1 MRSGDEAI
9 TRAYL
14 QHLSPRDLALL
25 AGAPSPTPDLAT
37 GLDTDLAA
45 DLARS
50 PEALDGRL
58 NDPSVFDTLFARPGE
73 GEPLLGA
80 SPFLAF
86 AVAVH
91 RCALEL
97 ASMTYVSEWLGPGR
111 HAPVFDVAQLR
122 SFLDVPWNRFFLA
135 ELLHSYTHVASGSVF
150 VRTRRGLRRQR
161 FSELDPVRLA
171 GLLEVVSDGER
182 PGILRR
188 LGDLALFLTG
198 VFPDY
203 VARRGFAPIEEGRLL
218 RAGGMADDHRGHRTA
233 RPALVEAAGP
243 GGAVG
248 LLELLGTRW
257 YRAAFVLLPQPVSGD
272 VAVIGEL
279 PAHFGQARRILGL
292 ITERFLFHQRDRRF
306 GPREG

>member
-1 MRSGDEAI
+1 VTVMPPADEAI

-14 QHLSPRDLALL
+14 QHLSPRDLDLL
-25 AGAPSPTPDLAT
+25 VGGAAAGAPPDLARH
-37 GLDTDLAA
+37 
-45 DLARS
+45 LARL
-50 PEALDGRL
+50 PEGLDGRL
-58 NDPSVFDTLFARPGE
+58 GDPSVFDALFGPPGKE
-73 GEPLLGA
+73 EPLVGA

-91 RCALEL
+91 RCAQEL
-97 ASMTYVSEWLGPGR
+97 ASMSYVTEWLGPGR

-122 SFLDVPWNRFFLA
+122 SFLDVRRNRFFLA

-171 GLLEVVSDGER
+171 GLLDVVSETER
-182 PGILRR
+182 PGVLRR

-203 VARRGFAPIEEGRLL
+203 VSRRGFAPIEEGRLL
-218 RAGGMADDHRGHRTA
+218 RAGGMPGGGADR
-233 RPALVEAAGP
+233 RPGAGAPGPAIAEAAGP

-248 LLELLGTRW
+248 LLELLGMRW
-257 YRAAFVLLPQPVSGD
+257 YRAAFLLLPRPVPED
-272 VAVIGEL
+272 VAVIGDL

-292 ITERFLFHQRDRRF
+292 VTERFLFHQRDRWF
-306 GPREG
+306 GPRD

>member
-111 HAPVFDVAQLR
+111 HAPVFDVAELR

-150 VRTRRGLRRQR
+150 VRML
-161 FSELDPVRLA
+161 
-171 GLLEVVSDGER
+171 
-182 PGILRR
+182 PG
-188 LGDLALFLTG
+188 A
-198 VFPDY
+198 
-203 VARRGFAPIEEGRLL
+203 APAALL
-218 RAGGMADDHRGHRTA
+218 RAGPGAPGRPVGGGLRRRAPGHPASPGRPGA
-233 RPALVEAAGP
+233 VLDRRVPRLRRPAGVRPDRGGPPAAREEWPTTTGGTGRRGRPWWRRQVLAGRSACSSSWARVGTGP
-243 GGAVG
+243 PSSSCRNPCP
-248 LLELLGTRW
+248 GTSR
-257 YRAAFVLLPQPVSGD
+257 
-272 VAVIGEL
+272 
-279 PAHFGQARRILGL
+279 
-292 ITERFLFHQRDRRF
+292 
-306 GPREG
+306 

>member
-1 MRSGDEAI
+1 MTVMPPGDEAI

-25 AGAPSPTPDLAT
+25 AGAPAAPGAVPDLA
-37 GLDTDLAA
+37 AR
-45 DLARS
+45 LARF
-50 PEALDGRL
+50 PEGLDGRL
-58 NDPSVFDTLFARPGE
+58 GDPSVFDALFGPGE
-73 GEPLLGA
+73 GEPLVGA

-86 AVAVH
+86 AVAVQ
-91 RCALEL
+91 RCAHEL
-97 ASMTYVSEWLGPGR
+97 SSMSYVPEWLGPGR

-122 SFLDVPWNRFFLA
+122 SFLDVRRNRFFLA

-171 GLLEVVSDGER
+171 GLLDVVSETER

-203 VARRGFAPIEEGRLL
+203 VSRRGFAPIEEGRLL
-218 RAGGMADDHRGHRTA
+218 RAGGMTDGRRGA
-233 RPALVEAAGP
+233 GAPGPALVEAAGP

-257 YRAAFVLLPQPVSGD
+257 YRAAFLLLPRPVPED
-272 VAVIGEL
+272 VAVIGDL

-292 ITERFLFHQRDRRF
+292 VTERFLFHQRDRWF
-306 GPREG
+306 GPREA

>member
-1 MRSGDEAI
+1 MPPGDEAI

-14 QHLSPRDLALL
+14 QHLTPRDLALL
-25 AGAPSPTPDLAT
+25 AGAPTPTPDLAT
-37 GLDTDLAA
+37 R
-45 DLARS
+45 LARS
-50 PEALDGRL
+50 PEGLDGRL
-58 NDPSVFDTLFARPGE
+58 SDPSVFDELFALPGE

-91 RCALEL
+91 RCALDL

-122 SFLDVPWNRFFLA
+122 SFVDAPWNRFFLA

-150 VRTRRGLRRQR
+150 VRTA
-161 FSELDPVRLA
+161 P
-171 GLLEVVSDGER
+171 R
-182 PGILRR
+182 P
-188 LGDLALFLTG
+188 
-198 VFPDY
+198 
-203 VARRGFAPIEEGRLL
+203 APAALL
-218 RAGGMADDHRGHRTA
+218 RAGSGAPGRPPGRGLRLRAAGHPASHGRLGAVLDRRVPRLRRPAGLCPDRGGPPAAAGGMANRRGHGA
-233 RPALVEAAGP
+233 PSPAPVEAAGP

-257 YRAAFVLLPQPVSGD
+257 YRAAFLLVPQPVSED

-279 PAHFGQARRILGL
+279 PAHFGRARRILGL
-292 ITERFLFHQRDRRF
+292 ITERFLFHQRDRWF

>member
-1 MRSGDEAI
+1 MTTMPPADEAI
-9 TRAYL
+9 RRAYL
-14 QHLSPRDLALL
+14 QHLTPRDLALL
-25 AGAPSPTPDLAT
+25 TGAPAAAAGAAPDLAT
-37 GLDTDLAA
+37 HLAGFPGGL
-45 DLARS
+45 
-50 PEALDGRL
+50 EGRL
-58 NDPSVFDTLFARPGE
+58 GDPAVFDALFGPPGE
-73 GEPLLGA
+73 GEPLVGA

-91 RCALEL
+91 RCAHEL
-97 ASMTYVSEWLGPGR
+97 ASMSYVSEWLGPGR

-122 SFLDVPWNRFFLA
+122 SFLDVGRNRFFLA

-171 GLLEVVSDGER
+171 GLLDVVSETER

-203 VARRGFAPIEEGRLL
+203 VSRRGFAPIEEGRLL
-218 RAGGMADDHRGHRTA
+218 RAGGMADGRREAGA
-233 RPALVEAAGP
+233 PGAAMVEAAGP

-257 YRAAFVLLPQPVSGD
+257 YRAAFVLLPRPVPED
-272 VAVIGEL
+272 VAVIADL

-292 ITERFLFHQRDRRF
+292 ITERFLFHQRDRWF
-306 GPREG
+306 GPREA